1 MHGVSIQTET
11 DMSFK
16 NILKNMLKSPSA
28 QKVTFVKTAAHTGQ
42 KGNILKVA

>member
-16 NILKNMLKSPSA
+16 NILKKFKNMLKSPSA
-28 QKVTFVKTAAHTGQ
+28 QKVTFVKTAAV
-42 KGNILKVA
+42 KVQP